1 MAARAQLLFLST
13 GLVSATWAARIPA
26 IQEGL
31 SLSTGALGLAVLGLG
46 GGAGARPPPK

>member
-1 MAARAQLLFLST
+1 MAARAQLLFFLT

-31 SLSTGALGLAVLGLG
+31 TLSP
-46 GGAGARPPPK
+46 GARIAAKIAGWLSSP